1 LEAVAEMQSRLNHN
15 LRLIICKHSELVF
28 KCLQIAN
35 AITINQSTN
44 GEKTMSHF
52 YGSIPYSARKTT
64 ATARG
69 HKTTGL
75 VTEAASWE
83 GKIVT
88 ELHFDTV
95 VKKDMYSIY
104 RKPHGSS
111 GGETILLAQGYLND
125 DKPIFTATDKSN
137 NKAVA

>member
-1 LEAVAEMQSRLNHN
+1 MAYRLRHAV
-15 LRLIICKHSELVF
+15 
-28 KCLQIAN
+28 
-35 AITINQSTN
+35 TINQQSTN
-44 GEKTMSHF
+44 GVNTMSHF
-52 YGSIPYSARKTT
+52 YGSIPTSARKTV

-75 VTEAASWE
+75 VTETASWE